1 MEKEG
6 DEILKEGLNDENDEI
21 SETENQSSEQ
31 LTTKRSKKKRY
42 TKLHEVTSK
51 FEEEIKK
58 KEPSKDAL
66 TIIFNELYTLATKDQ
81 LTGVLNRRSF
91 EEALGKEVIR
101 AIREN
106 KPLAAIMIDID
117 NFKHYNDT
125 YGHLQGDEALRKVTR
140 IVSKNTRGSDF
151 VARYGGE
158 EFIVILPGASIKE
171 AEHIADRMRSE
182 VEKMEIKPTRKDLP
196 HGYNK
201 ITMSLGISE
210 LGDDGVQG
218 MLDRADKALYQ
229 AKHEGKNRIKIL
241 KK

>member
-1 MEKEG
+1 MIEPGRVCIKKFGRDAGERCVVINVL
-6 DEILKEGLNDENDEI
+6 DNRFVEIV
-21 SETENQSSEQ
+21 SSIRKKARKANILH
-31 LTTKRSKKKRY
+31 LTPLDQKVNPS
-42 TKLHEVTSK
+42 S
-51 FEEEIKK
+51 EEEIKK

-140 IVSKNTRGSDF
+140 IVSKNTRGDDF

-171 AEHIADRMRSE
+171 AEHIAERMRSE

-218 MLDRADKALYQ
+218 MLDRADKALY
-229 AKHEGKNRIKIL
+229 
-241 KK
+241 